1 MIIYLD
7 IKEKNYVAISIMKN
21 NHSNMGQLFIVA
33 TPIGNRGDIT
43 NRALEILSECD
54 SVAAEDTRKTN
65 SLLAAYGL
73 KKKIYSV
80 HDNNEEVASKKIV
93 KKIMNGSSIALVC
106 DAGTPCISDPGYRLI
121 KLAHEKGVKTY
132 PIPGPTS
139 IVAALSASGLASDRF
154 CFEGFLHSK
163 SEKRKSRL
171 KNLVS
176 ESRTIIFFISVH
188 KIEEN
193 IKDIISVFGG
203 QRQCF
208 LAREMTKLHEQ
219 YIRTDLNHLHI
230 SLKNNEIKKKGEFVL
245 VVEGANERIETPDVL
260 LAKKIYEELSGVLSN
275 NKLIN
280 LIMKTTEMKRNDAY
294 DLLLELKRK
303 K

>member
-1 MIIYLD
+1 MT
-7 IKEKNYVAISIMKN
+7 N
-21 NHSNMGQLFIVA
+21 NHSDTGKLFIVA

-54 SVAAEDTRKTN
+54 LVAAEDTRKTN
-65 SLLAAYGL
+65 SLLTSYGL
-73 KKKIYSV
+73 KKKIHSI
-80 HDNNEEVASKKIV
+80 HDNNEEQSSKKLM
-93 KKIMNGSSIALVC
+93 KKLLNGFSIALVC

-121 KLAHEKGVKTY
+121 KLAHEEGIKTY
-132 PIPGPTS
+132 PVPGPTS
-139 IVAALSASGLASDRF
+139 IVAALSVSGLASDRF

-171 KNLVS
+171 KKLAHDT
-176 ESRTIIFFISVH
+176 RTIIFLISVH
-188 KIEEN
+188 KVEEN
-193 IKDIISVFGG
+193 IKDIISIFGG

-219 YIRTDLNHLHI
+219 YIRTDLDNLFT
-230 SLKNNEIKKKGEFVL
+230 SLRKAEIKKKGEFVL
-245 VVEGANERIETPDVL
+245 VIEGASEKNETADIL

-280 LIMKTTEMKRNDAY
+280 LIMKTTELKRNDIY
-294 DLLLELKRK
+294 NLLLNLKRK

>member
-1 MIIYLD
+1 MIIYLN
-7 IKEKNYVAISIMKN
+7 IKEKNYVANSIMKN

-65 SLLAAYGL
+65 SLLASYGL
-73 KKKIYSV
+73 KKQIYSV
-80 HDNNEEVASKKIV
+80 HDNNEELASKKIV
-93 KKIMNGSSIALVC
+93 KKIINGSSIALVC

-121 KLAHEKGVKTY
+121 KLAHEEGIKTY

-171 KNLVS
+171 KNLAR
-176 ESRTIIFFISVH
+176 ESRTIIFLISVH

-193 IKDIISVFGG
+193 IKDMISVFGS

-219 YIRTDLNHLHI
+219 YIRTDLNHLYI
-230 SLKNNEIKKKGEFVL
+230 SLKKDEIKKKGEFVL
-245 VVEGANERIETPDVL
+245 VLEGAKEKNETPDRL

-280 LIMKTTEMKRNDAY
+280 LIMKITELKRNDTY
-294 DLLLELKRK
+294 ELLLNLKRK
-303 K
+303 Q

>member
-1 MIIYLD
+1 
-7 IKEKNYVAISIMKN
+7 
-21 NHSNMGQLFIVA
+21 
-33 TPIGNRGDIT
+33 
-43 NRALEILSECD
+43 
-54 SVAAEDTRKTN
+54 
-65 SLLAAYGL
+65 
-73 KKKIYSV
+73 
-80 HDNNEEVASKKIV
+80 
-93 KKIMNGSSIALVC
+93 MNGSSIALVC

-121 KLAHEKGVKTY
+121 KLAHEEGIKIY

-176 ESRTIIFFISVH
+176 EARTIILLISVH

-219 YIRTDLNHLHI
+219 YIRTDLNHLNI
-230 SLKNNEIKKKGEFVL
+230 SLKKNEIKKKGEFVL
-245 VVEGANERIETPDVL
+245 VLEGLGVVL
-260 LAKKIYEELSGVLSN
+260 H
-275 NKLIN
+275 
-280 LIMKTTEMKRNDAY
+280 
-294 DLLLELKRK
+294 
-303 K
+303 

>member
-43 NRALEILSECD
+43 KRALEILSECD

-65 SLLAAYGL
+65 SLLASYGL
-73 KKKIYSV
+73 KKKIYAI
-80 HDNNEEVASKKIV
+80 HDNNEELASKKIV

-121 KLAHEKGVKTY
+121 KLAHEEGIKIY

-171 KNLVS
+171 KNLAL
-176 ESRTIIFFISVH
+176 ETRTIIFLISVH

-193 IKDIISVFGG
+193 IKDIISVLGG

-219 YIRTDLNHLHI
+219 YIRTDLDHLYI
-230 SLKNNEIKKKGEFVL
+230 SLKKDEIKKKGEFVL
-245 VVEGANERIETPDVL
+245 VVEGVKEKNETPDIL
-260 LAKKIYEELSGVLSN
+260 IAKKIYEELSGVLSN
-275 NKLIN
+275 SKLIN
-280 LIMKTTEMKRNDAY
+280 LIMKITELKRNDTY
-294 DLLLELKRK
+294 KILLNLKTK